1 MDELT
6 KEVANFLKI
15 LSDPYSIEII
25 RLLKNNE
32 LISKDIQDTLKI
44 SQSYT
49 SQELKTL
56 KQSGIINV
64 RKDGNIKYYYIAN
77 KSIYKVL
84 STMNSYILELHKEK
98 FQRMVKSDNLDKLR

>member
-6 KEVANFLKI
+6 KEVANFLKV

-32 LISKDIQDTLKI
+32 LISKDIQDLLEI

-49 SQELKTL
+49 SQELKIL
-56 KQSGIINV
+56 RQAGIINT
-64 RKDGNIKYYYIAN
+64 RKEGNIKYYYIQN
-77 KSIYKVL
+77 KSIFKVL
-84 STMNSYILELHKEK
+84 STINSYILELHKEK
-98 FQRMVKSDNLDKLR
+98 YHRMVKSDNIDKLR

>member
-32 LISKDIQDTLKI
+32 MVSKEIQDILKI

-49 SQELKTL
+49 SQELKIL
-56 KQSGIINV
+56 KQTGILNV

-77 KSIYKVL
+77 KSIFKVL
-84 STMNSYILELHKEK
+84 STINSYILELQRNK
-98 FQRMVKSDNLDKLR
+98 FQKMIKSDNLDKLR

>member
-6 KEVANFLKI
+6 KEVSNFLKV

-32 LISKDIQDTLKI
+32 LISKEIQELLDI

-49 SQELKTL
+49 SQELNIL
-56 KQSGIINV
+56 KQLGIINV
-64 RKDGNIKYYYIAN
+64 RKDGNVKYYYIAN
-77 KSIYKVL
+77 KSIFKVL
-84 STMNSYILELHKEK
+84 SLINSYILELQKEK
-98 FQRMVKSDNLDKLR
+98 YQKMVKSDNLDKLR

>member
-32 LISKDIQDTLKI
+32 MVSKEIQDILKI

-49 SQELKTL
+49 SQELKIL
-56 KQSGIINV
+56 KQAGILNV
-64 RKDGNIKYYYIAN
+64 RKDGNIKYYYIGY
-77 KSIYKVL
+77 KSIFKVL
-84 STMNSYILELHKEK
+84 STINSYILELQRNK
-98 FQRMVKSDNLDKLR
+98 FQKMIKSDNLDKLR

>member
-6 KEVANFLKI
+6 REVANFLKI

-32 LISKDIQDTLKI
+32 LVSKDIQDLLKI

-49 SQELKTL
+49 SQELKIL
-56 KQSGIINV
+56 KQAGIINV
-64 RKDGNIKYYYIAN
+64 RKDGNFKYYYVIN
-77 KSIYKVL
+77 KSIFKVL
-84 STMNSYILELHKEK
+84 STINSYILELQKEK

>member
-32 LISKDIQDTLKI
+32 MISKEIQDILKI

-49 SQELKTL
+49 SQELKIL
-56 KQSGIINV
+56 KQAGILNV

-77 KSIYKVL
+77 KSIFKVL
-84 STMNSYILELHKEK
+84 STINSYILELQRNK
-98 FQRMVKSDNLDKLR
+98 FQKMIKSDNLDKLR